1 MPLWIWI
8 WAFYSGIAI
17 DSKFAP
23 KYRAF
28 WHKHLDVV
36 VFLASIT
43 SMFNLLSHE
52 IENIPNV
59 LVFDVVL
66 DARAT

>member
-1 MPLWIWI
+1 MPLWI